1 VEEPTAPAAGLVALA
16 ADGQL
21 LAEQRERLLRSPS
34 EDWDMALSWNRMRR
48 FVDRDVLLR
57 QLGLEQRTPGSDFF
71 TGLGLFSIGV
81 LVGAG
86 LGLLFAPRRGEDMRA
101 LVSEAWRKRDV
112 NRLAEVGHQIGAEA
126 GVTPSSTMGH

>member
-1 VEEPTAPAAGLVALA
+1 ME
-16 ADGQL
+16 
-21 LAEQRERLLRSPS
+21 
-34 EDWDMALSWNRMRR
+34 LSWKRMRR
-48 FVDRDVLLR
+48 MVDRDALLR

-101 LVSEAWRKRDV
+101 MVSEAWRKRDPD
-112 NRLAEVGHQIGAEA
+112 RIAEVGREIGAEA
-126 GVTPSSTMGH
+126 GMAPAGH

>member
-1 VEEPTAPAAGLVALA
+1 M
-16 ADGQL
+16 D
-21 LAEQRERLLRSPS
+21 
-34 EDWDMALSWNRMRR
+34 LSWNKMRK
-48 FVDRDVLLR
+48 VMDRDVLLR

-101 LVSEAWRKRDV
+101 MVSEAWRKRDV
-112 NRLAEVGHQIGAEA
+112 NRIAEVGHEIGTEA
-126 GVTPSSTMGH
+126 GMTPTAGH

>member
-1 VEEPTAPAAGLVALA
+1 
-16 ADGQL
+16 
-21 LAEQRERLLRSPS
+21 
-34 EDWDMALSWNRMRR
+34 MALSWNRMRK
-48 FVDRDVLLR
+48 VMDRDALLR

-101 LVSEAWRKRDV
+101 MVSEAWRKRDAS
-112 NRLAEVGHQIGAEA
+112 RLAEVGHEIGAEA
-126 GVTPSSTMGH
+126 GMAPSSTAGH

>member
-1 VEEPTAPAAGLVALA
+1 ME
-16 ADGQL
+16 
-21 LAEQRERLLRSPS
+21 
-34 EDWDMALSWNRMRR
+34 LSFKRMRKM
-48 FVDRDVLLR
+48 VDRDALLR

-101 LVSEAWRKRDV
+101 MMGEAWRKRDP
-112 NRLAEVGHQIGAEA
+112 NRLSEVAQEIGAEA
-126 GVTPSSTMGH
+126 GVAPSH